1 MSKTVE
7 LPIQQSTWEIY
18 GDKVAFNSKEFQ
30 TNLHKYEVRDL
41 LDPKLTIKQDKDKYI
56 FAINGENKFAV
67 NNKVDLIT
75 FMQDFYKDLAKN
87 ESRDEQKKAVIQV
100 SEFEKKTKIEVTYTE
115 TAKDLAELADQ
126 IRKNENIEKNAIN
139 IKNVKFKVERL
150 TAFFEQEKDLTNSE
164 KSGWIFNTKY
174 DRKDKGLRNMQKTE
188 IKRRL
193 KELNKIQKQINELED
208 NKDKKYS
215 TKDRNGEDKKVKMD
229 DINKLDRVMTL
240 KQFSGRIEELGKEV
254 PDFILSRNSILLEQ
268 GDTTPY
274 FEVIGYDR
282 SDAKKLNKAFK
293 KINNEYAILD
303 ELKLQGAKRQ
313 ELSQDLQDME
323 KYLNKVINEPNTFK
337 PSEHP
342 FVPTHTKEFFE
353 LMKIKPTPEQL
364 KELNKVAGETSS
376 ERNKTDKTNT
386 ITEQEVTQGE
396 RTGNKEQM
404 RNNYN
409 TAKDA
414 FEKWGIN
421 RLSRY
426 WIDQTNMKPEQKEF
440 WAWAGNL
447 AITWGAIFLGWK
459 MLSSAFK
466 MAFKS
471 NKEKKTGIYDGS
483 NRARLGIPVGL
494 TFWANA
500 RKGEGLSKM
509 FTWGAMTEKIG
520 EMFGGAASSAEANK
534 QSPQEKETRI
544 TLTEWFPGATA
555 LFNGLNYGEMK
566 KLLIKDGDRLKVDP
580 AQYDSLLDMF
590 KTGSKKNETAAAFLE
605 KSVGKDDNRH
615 VIDLALK
622 WMWITMD
629 DLTKK
634 PDGKFNEDTAA
645 PALGRLATVVQLM
658 KTGPYNKMNS
668 ETQYLVDNYIAGDK
682 TNDLD
687 DLEKRGDIFY
697 KEVEI
702 KDQTWLAS
710 KAKELANGNIQKEQN
725 ILLALNTFYDNMPTS
740 NKKIELIGKWPE
752 VTFKTYDQETSINL
766 DKKTIPWFSANKEFT
781 SYYETFK
788 AASLTNYIK
797 KVCKEKIAVKD
808 KPFYLS
814 AGRDITFDNAKIFST
829 DFDTEIISGG
839 WRGAL
844 QEVSPTLEANKQAY
858 CDYLNSVKFWKETPS
873 K

>member
-1 MSKTVE
+1 
-7 LPIQQSTWEIY
+7 
-18 GDKVAFNSKEFQ
+18 
-30 TNLHKYEVRDL
+30 
-41 LDPKLTIKQDKDKYI
+41 
-56 FAINGENKFAV
+56 
-67 NNKVDLIT
+67 
-75 FMQDFYKDLAKN
+75 
-87 ESRDEQKKAVIQV
+87 
-100 SEFEKKTKIEVTYTE
+100 
-115 TAKDLAELADQ
+115 
-126 IRKNENIEKNAIN
+126 
-139 IKNVKFKVERL
+139 
-150 TAFFEQEKDLTNSE
+150 
-164 KSGWIFNTKY
+164 
-174 DRKDKGLRNMQKTE
+174 
-188 IKRRL
+188 
-193 KELNKIQKQINELED
+193 
-208 NKDKKYS
+208 
-215 TKDRNGEDKKVKMD
+215 
-229 DINKLDRVMTL
+229 
-240 KQFSGRIEELGKEV
+240 
-254 PDFILSRNSILLEQ
+254 
-268 GDTTPY
+268 
-274 FEVIGYDR
+274 
-282 SDAKKLNKAFK
+282 
-293 KINNEYAILD
+293 
-303 ELKLQGAKRQ
+303 
-313 ELSQDLQDME
+313 
-323 KYLNKVINEPNTFK
+323 
-337 PSEHP
+337 
-342 FVPTHTKEFFE
+342 
-353 LMKIKPTPEQL
+353 MKIKPTPEQL

-376 ERNKTDKTNT
+376 ERNKTDKTNI

-421 RLSRY
+421 GLSRY

-520 EMFGGAASSAEANK
+520 GMFGGAASSAEANK

-544 TLTEWFPGATA
+544 TLTEWFPWVTA
-555 LFNGLNYGEMK
+555 LFNGLTYGDMK
-566 KLLIKDGDRLKVDP
+566 PYLVQDGDRIKVNPDK
-580 AQYDSLLDMF
+580 YDSLLEMF
-590 KTGSKKNETAAAFLE
+590 KNGSKKNPTAAAFLE
-605 KSVGKDDNRH
+605 KSVGKDDNRY
-615 VIDLALK
+615 VIDLALTG
-622 WMWITMD
+622 MWID
-629 DLTKK
+629 REKLKDPKG
-634 PDGKFNEDTAA
+634 DFNKTASES
-645 PALGRLATVVQLM
+645 LGRLARVM
-658 KTGPYNKMNS
+658 ERMDSKGYNKMNA
-668 ETQYLVDNYIAGDK
+668 ETQYLVQKYIAGDK

-844 QEVSPTLEANKQAY
+844 QEVSQTLEANKQAY